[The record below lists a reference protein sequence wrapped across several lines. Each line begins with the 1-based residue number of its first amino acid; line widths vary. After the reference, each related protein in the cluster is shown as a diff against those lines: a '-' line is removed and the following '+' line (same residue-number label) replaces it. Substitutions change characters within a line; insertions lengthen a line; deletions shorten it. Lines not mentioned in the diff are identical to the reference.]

1 MADRRKKQGMDSRI
15 VDRKRQIVVV
25 LDNIRS
31 LHNVGAIFRTC
42 DGAGVSKI
50 YLCGMTGTPPRRE
63 ITKTA
68 IGAEEAI
75 PWEYRRY
82 TLRLIKKLKKDGYQ
96 IVSLEKTID
105 SKLFNKTNYS
115 KKTCLVVG
123 HEINGVNRSVLDESD
138 KIVHIP
144 MRGTKE
150 SLNVAT
156 AFGIAIYE
164 IGR

>member
-1 MADRRKKQGMDSRI
+1 MQDI
-15 VDRKRQIVVV
+15 IVV

-42 DGAGVSKI
+42 DGAGVKKV

-68 IGAEEAI
+68 IGAEETI
-75 PWEYRRY
+75 DWEYRKSSV
-82 TLRLIKKLKKDGYQ
+82 RLVRHLKKQGYK
-96 IVSLEKTID
+96 IVALEKNKK
-105 SKLFNKTNYS
+105 SKNFHETKYGSPL
-115 KKTCLVVG
+115 CLVVG
-123 HEINGVNRSVLDESD
+123 HEINGIKE
-138 KIVHIP
+138 KILQDADLTVHIP
-144 MRGTKE
+144 MRGLKE

-164 IGR
+164 ITR

>member
-1 MADRRKKQGMDSRI
+1 MASKKKKQGMDSRP
-15 VDRKRQIVVV
+15 VDIVVV

-68 IGAEEAI
+68 IGAEEVI

-82 TLRLIKKLKKDGYQ
+82 TLRLIKKLKTEGYE
-96 IVSLEKTID
+96 IVSLEKTDQSQI
-105 SKLFNKTNYS
+105 FNQAKYL

-123 HEINGVNRSVLDESD
+123 HEINGIKKAVLDESD
-138 KIVHIP
+138 KVVHIP

-164 IGR
+164 ITRGL